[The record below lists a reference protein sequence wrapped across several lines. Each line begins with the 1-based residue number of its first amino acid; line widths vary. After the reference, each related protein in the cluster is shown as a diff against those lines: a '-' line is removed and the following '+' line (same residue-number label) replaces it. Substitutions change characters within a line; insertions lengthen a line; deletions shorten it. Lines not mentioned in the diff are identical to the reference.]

1 MGYSFSRKPIP
12 YVAELYQ
19 EVATQ
24 HLLENDHAALFA
36 GCGLGKTASTLDAIN
51 QLFNDFATIGVLVVA
66 PLRVANLTWKNEVQK
81 WKQFSWM
88 KVVNLRSKEG
98 IMAFRRR
105 EGHIYVINYEQ
116 LPKFC
121 FQELRRFRKLRQDFP
136 FDTIVWDEL
145 SKAKKHKSVRI
156 DAMRKYWPFIDRH
169 WGLTG
174 TPQPNSKLDLFAQY
188 RLLDNGERLGRNFYE
203 FRHRYFFSTDE
214 HERKWAIRKRDSMRL
229 EEKVAD
235 MTLVLKSADYL
246 DIPDT
251 TIEDMDII
259 LPKEA
264 KVHYKKLEKELFL
277 KIKQSRVEA
286 LNSAVLLNKLIQ
298 VTSGSI
304 YGTEKEVIELHE
316 AKLDALRKIY
326 QDMDTPLMVAFQYK
340 HEEERI
346 LRALPGSIAFSAAKS
361 HEKQDRLVDKWN
373 RGEIPALVVHPM
385 SVGHGLNLQGGGHT
399 ICWVSL
405 GWSRELYD
413 QLNARLARKGQ
424 KFPTKVIRLLVKG
437 SVDYAVAEALHEKGD
452 NQQALFDT
460 IENLRM
466 LGRL

>member
-1 MGYSFSRKPIP
+1 MDCYYSRKPELLIP
-12 YVAELYQ
+12 ELYQ
-19 EVATQ
+19 EVATR

-36 GCGLGKTASTLDAIN
+36 GCGLGKTASTLAAILE
-51 QLFNDFATIGVLVVA
+51 LFTDGASIGVLVVA
-66 PLRVANLTWKNEVQK
+66 PLRVTNLTWKNEVSK
-81 WKQFSWM
+81 WSQFSWM
-88 KVVNLRSKEG
+88 RVSNLRTPEG
-98 IMAFRRR
+98 MEDFRRGR
-105 EGHIYVINYEQ
+105 GHIYVINYEM

-121 FQELRRFRKLRQDFP
+121 HEVLQVMRKHRKPFP

-145 SKAKKHKSVRI
+145 SKAKKHSSVRI
-156 DAMRKYWPFIDRH
+156 NAMRKYWMFIKRH

-188 RLLDNGERLGRNFYE
+188 RLLDNGERLGKNFFE

-214 HERKWAIRKRDSMRL
+214 YDRKWAIRKKDAIRL
-229 EEKVAD
+229 EERVAD
-235 MTLVLKSADYL
+235 ITLVLKSADYL

-251 TIEDMDII
+251 TVEDIDIV
-259 LPKEA
+259 LPKSA
-264 KVHYKKLEKELFL
+264 KAHYKKLEKELFL
-277 KIKQSRVEA
+277 KIERSTVEA

-304 YGTEKEVIELHE
+304 YGTEKETIELHD
-316 AKLDALRKIY
+316 AKLKELSRIY
-326 QDMDTPLMVAFQYK
+326 KELDSPLMVAFQYK

-346 LRALPGSIAFSAAKS
+346 LRTLQGSVAFSAAKS
-361 HEKQDRLVDKWN
+361 HRDQDRLVEDWN
-373 RGEIPALVVHPM
+373 NGEIPALVVHPA
-385 SVGHGLNLQGGGHT
+385 SVGHGLNLQGGGYT

-424 KFPTKVIRLLVKG
+424 RFPTRVIRLLVKG